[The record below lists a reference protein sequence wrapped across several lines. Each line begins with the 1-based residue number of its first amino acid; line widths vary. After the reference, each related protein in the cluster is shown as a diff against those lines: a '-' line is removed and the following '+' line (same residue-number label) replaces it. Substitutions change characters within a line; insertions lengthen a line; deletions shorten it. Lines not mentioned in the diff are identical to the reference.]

1 METQNPFSLP
11 PANEPVNQDQL
22 PASPVGMNTAV
33 ESVPPSPPQESV
45 SLESQSKPKIF
56 KILLI
61 IFLVVLLA
69 GIGLVASS
77 IFLKKDFVNL
87 PFLKKVGKS
96 QVTLVYWGLFEPESA
111 FQQVIADY
119 EKENPNI
126 KIVYSQE
133 NLKDYQ
139 ERLNYAL
146 RRQTGEK
153 NKGGEIVQR
162 DSPDIFRMHATW
174 TPIFGSLL
182 SPIPS
187 SVYDAATFEK
197 TFYPSTKELLRYQ
210 GQYVGVPLMFDGLAL
225 YYNEDL
231 FRTAGK
237 TPPRSWTEL
246 KKIACEMTTRDS
258 QGKITTAGVAMGTAN
273 NVDHWSDTLALMML
287 QNGADLTNP
296 AACSDESGSAVESGS
311 LCLGRDALTFY
322 TIFASDQAC
331 SGESVNPGAV
341 WDRFMPTSTYAFATG
356 SLAMYFAPSWRAYE
370 IKELNPSLNFKVIPI
385 PQLEG
390 NKVAWASYWVEAVSK
405 NSENKEEAWEF
416 LKYLSSKEVMQ
427 KLYQTQSALRGSFGE
442 PYSRVDMASLL
453 KDQPYVGAY
462 IEQAPYAKGWY
473 LSSRTGDNAIN
484 DKTIKYYEDAVN
496 EVNRGGDPLSALK
509 TASQGVS
516 QVLKQYGV
524 LR

>member
-1 METQNPFSLP
+1 
-11 PANEPVNQDQL
+11 
-22 PASPVGMNTAV
+22 
-33 ESVPPSPPQESV
+33 
-45 SLESQSKPKIF
+45 
-56 KILLI
+56 
-61 IFLVVLLA
+61 
-69 GIGLVASS
+69 
-77 IFLKKDFVNL
+77 LKKDFINL

-96 QVTLVYWGLFEPESA
+96 QTTLIYWGLFEPETV

-119 EKENPNI
+119 EKENPHV
-126 KIVYSQE
+126 KIIYSQE

-146 RRQTGEK
+146 RRQTEEK
-153 NKGGEIVQR
+153 GREGEIVQR
-162 DSPDIFRMHATW
+162 DSPDIFRIHATW

-182 SPIPS
+182 SPVPS
-187 SVYDAATFEK
+187 DVYDAATFEK
-197 TFYPSTKELLRYQ
+197 TFYPSVKELLRYQ
-210 GQYVGVPLMFDGLAL
+210 GQYIAIPLMFDGLAL

-246 KKIACEMTTRDS
+246 KKTACEMTTRDS

-273 NVDHWSDTLALMML
+273 NVDHWSDILALMML
-287 QNGADLTNP
+287 QNGADLANP
-296 AACSDESGSAVESGS
+296 AACSEESGSAIESDK

-356 SLAMYFAPSWRAYE
+356 SLAMYFAPSWRAHE

-390 NKVAWASYWVEAVSK
+390 NKVAWASYWAEAVSK
-405 NSENKEEAWEF
+405 NSKNKEEAWKF
-416 LKYLSSKEVMQ
+416 LKYLSSEEVMQ
-427 KLYQTQSALRGSFGE
+427 KLYQTQSALRASFGE
-442 PYSRVDMASLL
+442 PYSRVDMAQLL

-462 IEQAPYAKGWY
+462 IEQASYARGWY
-473 LSSRTGDNAIN
+473 LSSRTSDNAIN
-484 DKTIKYYEDAVN
+484 DKIIKYYEDAVN

-509 TASQGVS
+509 TTSQGVD

-524 LR
+524 VR